1 MNYENFI
8 EHIREQ
14 EELSE
19 NTIKTYSESLKQ
31 FFAMFDEL
39 TKPNLIQFKKKL
51 SESKKIKT
59 VAIRITAMNKY
70 ADFIG
75 KSDCKVK
82 NVREQS
88 RFFIENVPED
98 DEYNR
103 LLEYCKRNNEKYY
116 WIVRFLGGTGVRI
129 SELARLKKS
138 HLQKGYAEMHSKGK
152 ERRILIPKNLIQ
164 ESAYFF
170 KDKKDD
176 DYLFLSLQGNL
187 LSERTINSTLHSL
200 GKKAKVRKE
209 ILHPHAFRHYFAIK
223 MLKATNN
230 DISLVSSLLGHSKIS
245 TTAIYTMRTLK
256 EQEKALSQM
265 MNW

>member
-8 EHIREQ
+8 RHIREQ

-88 RFFIENVPED
+88 RFFIENIPED

-116 WIVRFLGGTGVRI
+116 WILRFLGGTG
-129 SELARLKKS
+129 
-138 HLQKGYAEMHSKGK
+138 
-152 ERRILIPKNLIQ
+152 KNLIQ

-176 DYLFLSLQGNL
+176 DYLFLSLQGNQL
-187 LSERTINSTLHSL
+187 TERTVNSTLHSL
-200 GKKAKVRKE
+200 GKKANVRKE

-230 DISLVSSLLGHSKIS
+230 DISLVSSFLGHSKIS

-256 EQEKALSQM
+256 EQEKALSRM